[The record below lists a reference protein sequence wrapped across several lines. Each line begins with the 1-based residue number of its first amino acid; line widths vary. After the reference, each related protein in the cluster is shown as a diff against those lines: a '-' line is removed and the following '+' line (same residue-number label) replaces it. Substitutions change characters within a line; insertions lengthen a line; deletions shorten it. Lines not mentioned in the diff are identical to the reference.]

1 MIMTKLELDKLLK
14 QKGRR
19 YVLMLHCNWFIT
31 LTDRQLDYVLGYKE
45 DKSDNRWIKRKTIR
59 KRESIKTN

>member
-1 MIMTKLELDKLLK
+1 MTKPELTKLLK

-31 LTDRQLDYVLGYKE
+31 LTDRQVDYVLSYEGKL
-45 DKSDNRWIKRKTIR
+45 
-59 KRESIKTN
+59 